1 MQPTEGR
8 PAHSVAPMS
17 PLLALTTLAVLV
29 VVATAVGLLQRR
41 SSGRVRAAAAD
52 RVRPEELGVEQLGTE
67 ATLLQL
73 STELCAP
80 CRSTARLLS
89 GVAGQRAGVL
99 HVEIDLTERPGLAQR
114 FGVLQTPTT
123 LLLDAAGV
131 VRGRIGGV
139 PRPAALG
146 LELDD
151 VIGGA
156 RV

>member
-1 MQPTEGR
+1 MR
-8 PAHSVAPMS
+8 PASAPPADIVLLMS
-17 PLLALTTLAVLV
+17 PLLALAALAALV
-29 VVATAVGLLQRR
+29 VVASAVGLLQRR
-41 SSGRVRAAAAD
+41 RSGRMRGAAAE
-52 RVRPEELGVEQLGTE
+52 RVRPEELGVERLGAD

-73 STELCAP
+73 STEFCAP

-89 GVAGQRAGVL
+89 GIAGRRDGVA
-99 HVEIDLTERPGLAQR
+99 HVEIDLAERPTLAER

-123 LLLDAAGV
+123 LLLDRDGV

-139 PRPAALG
+139 PRPVALG